1 MTYNVT
7 FIEKATVRRR
17 VYAMVEAEDE
27 KSAQSKVLDG
37 NVDVID
43 TVDLYEDD
51 SEILEI
57 EDIYEDEE

>member
-27 KSAQSKVLDG
+27 ESAQSKVLDG

-43 TVDLYEDD
+43 TVDLYEDN